1 MPPLRIINFDCYAQP
16 SVSPVPKSEHDPIEA
31 ICLTYWENGQ
41 KNFQQRMITVD
52 PLRCLQTTK
61 DNMTI
66 SDEQC
71 DDDILE
77 LLEQYEAFCDN
88 KDRQS
93 LTQLNQTV
101 RNTKL
106 FPTPG
111 SRRTYPARTSLGTR
125 NEMFV
130 MSEVDLLD
138 EFALQVRYFDPDV
151 ILSWNLK
158 NSMVYLIQRS
168 IILGLPWYC
177 SMLGRYF
184 TPGITASNQ
193 KRIEKALENSSYGSI
208 IKGRTVY
215 NWWKVARDD
224 LQLRS
229 TSFGATCEHVLG
241 ESMPKFNRDEFAK
254 LWSSNREYV
263 VRRWLK
269 VKGKRMGRIVDKL
282 GSLSLGA
289 EISTLCN
296 ISCIAAITR
305 GSQIRQEGL
314 FCEMARQFNFTLPTP
329 SIDDRKNQSAVVSL
343 PLNMEPY
350 SEFYTSGVTV
360 LDFKSLYP
368 SVIIAH
374 NLCYSTIVGNK
385 DKFLTKEG
393 QQLGTTTYQTNTKD
407 TEFTKPEFH
416 MAANGHSFVSKRV
429 RRGFVPGRGKN
440 LFCSIRFF
448 IDFIPFLS
456 NASISTRPSYRDKTT
471 DERTRSF
478 RTG

>member
-1 MPPLRIINFDCYAQP
+1 M
-16 SVSPVPKSEHDPIEA
+16 
-31 ICLTYWENGQ
+31 TYWENGE
-41 KNFQQRMITVD
+41 KNFQQRVITVD
-52 PLRCLQTTK
+52 PLRCLQTAK
-61 DNMTI
+61 QSSII

-88 KDRQS
+88 NERQNF
-93 LTQLNQTV
+93 TQLNQTI
-101 RNTKL
+101 RQTTK
-106 FPTPG
+106 FPEPG
-111 SRRTYPARTSLGTR
+111 SRRTYPAPTNVDTR
-125 NEMFV
+125 NELFV

-138 EFALQVRYFDPDV
+138 EFSRQVKYFDPDV

-158 NSMVYLIQRS
+158 TSLVYLIQRS
-168 IILGLPWYC
+168 LILGLPWYC
-177 SMLGRYF
+177 SMLGKYF
-184 TPGITASNQ
+184 TPGISEVNQ
-193 KRIEKALENSSYGSI
+193 KKIENALANGSYGSI

-241 ESMPKFNRDEFAK
+241 ESMPKFNREEFAK
-254 LWSSNREYV
+254 LWTSSRAYV

-269 VKGKRMGRIVDKL
+269 VKGKRISRIVDKL

-314 FCEMARQFNFTLPTP
+314 FCEMARQFSFTLPTP

-385 DKFLTKEG
+385 EKFLAKEG
-393 QQLGTTTYQTNTKD
+393 QPLGTTTYQTNTKD
-407 TEFTKPEFH
+407 TEFLKKELYT
-416 MAANGHSFVSKRV
+416 AANGQSFVSKRV
-429 RRGFVPGRGKN
+429 RRGFVPGR
-440 LFCSIRFF
+440 
-448 IDFIPFLS
+448 D
-456 NASISTRPSYRDKTT
+456 
-471 DERTRSF
+471 
-478 RTG
+478 

>member
-1 MPPLRIINFDCYAQP
+1 MPPLRIINLDCYAQP
-16 SVSPVPKSEHDPIEA
+16 SITPVPKSEHDPIEA
-31 ICLTYWENGQ
+31 ICVTYWENGE
-41 KNFQQRMITVD
+41 KNFQQRVITVD

-61 DNMTI
+61 QSSII

-88 KDRQS
+88 NERQNF
-93 LTQLNQTV
+93 TQLNQTI
-101 RNTKL
+101 RQTSK
-106 FPTPG
+106 FPEPG
-111 SRRTYPARTSLGTR
+111 SRRTYPAPTNVDTR
-125 NEMFV
+125 NELFV

-138 EFALQVRYFDPDV
+138 EFSRQVKYFDPDV

-158 NSMVYLIQRS
+158 TSLVYLIQRS
-168 IILGLPWYC
+168 LILGLPWYC
-177 SMLGRYF
+177 SMLGKYF
-184 TPGITASNQ
+184 TPGISEVNQ
-193 KRIEKALENSSYGSI
+193 KKIENALANGSYGSI

-241 ESMPKFNRDEFAK
+241 ESMPKFNREEFAK
-254 LWSSNREYV
+254 LWVSSRAYV

-269 VKGKRMGRIVDKL
+269 VKGKRIGRIVDKL

-385 DKFLTKEG
+385 EKFLAKEG
-393 QQLGTTTYQTNTKD
+393 QPLGTATYQTNTKD
-407 TEFTKPEFH
+407 TEFLKKELYT
-416 MAANGHSFVSKRV
+416 AANGQSFVSKRV
-429 RRGFVPGRGKN
+429 RRGFVPGK
-440 LFCSIRFF
+440 
-448 IDFIPFLS
+448 D
-456 NASISTRPSYRDKTT
+456 
-471 DERTRSF
+471 
-478 RTG
+478 